1 MPHRTRLL
9 RTRYGDHVD
18 LVADESAY
26 PTQLLCAVI
35 YAKAAALRRFGQFN
49 AQLLAEDL
57 ASHGYKVAIRSALGG
72 GTGTSCFRHLRH
84 EFLVVMPDKR
94 SLACCPDG
102 SVHSLACLQG
112 CDELILVEPNFREHF
127 AINQSTPTYNDI
139 LRAVPVEFVGPV
151 ARLQPLVNTLA
162 AEMHEAFASQG
173 LERPP
178 WRKASALLSKWVP
191 APSKSRDREP
201 RSSHTSCAGS
211 PTAVVP
217 YDTVVAQQTA
227 AVPKAAQ
234 DYLEALALTADQLHC
249 PVHSVPMPN
258 LAEGGQPL
266 RVRSL
271 LSSSLR
277 RQSQDEVAFANA
289 RAGLR
294 HSCDVTSVI
303 TMAERMRSNLCG

>member
-1 MPHRTRLL
+1 M
-9 RTRYGDHVD
+9 
-18 LVADESAY
+18 
-26 PTQLLCAVI
+26 CAVV

-57 ASHGYKVAIRSALGG
+57 AGHGYKVAIRSALGG

-94 SLACCPDG
+94 SLRCCPDG
-102 SVHSLACLQG
+102 SVHNLVCLQG
-112 CDELILVEPNFREHF
+112 ADELILVEPNFREHF
-127 AINQSTPTYNDI
+127 VINQSTPAYDEVI
-139 LRAVPVEFVGPV
+139 RAVPVEFVGPV
-151 ARLQPLVNTLA
+151 ARLQSLVNTLA
-162 AEMHEAFASQG
+162 AELHEAFASQG

-201 RSSHTSCAGS
+201 RSCHTSCAGS

-217 YDTVVAQQTA
+217 SEATTQT

-234 DYLEALALTADQLHC
+234 DYLEALALTASQLNC
-249 PVHSVPMPN
+249 PLPSVPMPS
-258 LAEGGQPL
+258 LAGGGGRLQ
-266 RVRSL
+266 VRSL
-271 LSSSLR
+271 LSSSIR
-277 RQSQDEVAFANA
+277 RQSQDEAALANA
-289 RAGLR
+289 RANLR